1 MKAAILSDIHS
12 NLEALQIV
20 IRDIKRR
27 RIKSI
32 FCLGDLVGYGANP
45 NECVEITMKEAKI
58 VVAGNHDWAALEKTD
73 ISTFNPVAADA
84 IRWTKQNI
92 NKTRLNQ
99 LNRLK
104 FTATVDNLLLVHAT
118 PETPEQW
125 KYVFSLEDFKQQ
137 FQFFK
142 SQLCFIGHSHIP
154 GAAFQDANG
163 YADLIVDNPFPL
175 IESRRYIVNVGSVGQ
190 PRDFDPRT
198 TYAIYDG
205 NKHAVEI
212 VRLNYNIPRAQQ
224 KILDAGLP
232 EVLAERL
239 LAGR

>member
-1 MKAAILSDIHS
+1 
-12 NLEALQIV
+12 
-20 IRDIKRR
+20 
-27 RIKSI
+27 
-32 FCLGDLVGYGANP
+32 
-45 NECVEITMKEAKI
+45 MKEAKI